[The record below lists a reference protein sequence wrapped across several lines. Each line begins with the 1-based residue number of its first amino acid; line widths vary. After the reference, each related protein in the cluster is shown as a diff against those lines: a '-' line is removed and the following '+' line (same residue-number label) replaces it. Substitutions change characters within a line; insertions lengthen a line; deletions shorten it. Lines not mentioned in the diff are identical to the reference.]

1 MSLQLLTPAM
11 AGLLSRIQ
19 RAQRTP
25 FHALSVADARRAYA
39 VGVEVLDLPRVPL
52 DRVEDLTLPAA
63 DGTPRPARLYADT
76 HQPVPALLYL
86 HGGGFV
92 IGGLETHDS
101 LCRQLA
107 RRSGGA
113 VVALD
118 YRRAPEHPFPTAVGD
133 AWAAMHALST
143 GPADLGLADAPLAV
157 GGDSAGG
164 TLRRCARCTRATAAC
179 HLLCS
184 CSSRPGPPHMPTRRR
199 IASSRRAS
207 CSKPPPS
214 PGTST
219 TTSRTTSAA
228 TGASRR
234 WSPRSIAWRPPA

>member
-1 MSLQLLTPAM
+1 MSTHLLTPAM

-39 VGVEVLDLPRVPL
+39 VGAEVLDLPRVPL
-52 DRVEDLTLPAA
+52 ARIEDFSLPAA
-63 DGTPRPARLYADT
+63 DGTPLPARLYADT

-113 VVALD
+113 AAAQ
-118 YRRAPEHPFPTAVGD
+118 RRRGGGAG
-133 AWAAMHALST
+133 L
-143 GPADLGLADAPLAV
+143 PA
-157 GGDSAGG
+157 
-164 TLRRCARCTRATAAC
+164 CARTPVPDRGRRHLGRHAHPGRAA
-179 HLLCS
+179 
-184 CSSRPGPPHMPTRRR
+184 R
-199 IASSRRAS
+199 
-207 CSKPPPS
+207 
-214 PGTST
+214 
-219 TTSRTTSAA
+219 
-228 TGASRR
+228 
-234 WSPRSIAWRPPA
+234 